1 MPAENALLSGGESS
15 FRFDCTLCGQ
25 CCSGSM
31 KVFLNPEDLRR
42 LGRFL
47 GMDHTERL
55 FLEGYLVKDRGQN
68 GLLFPRM
75 RFRGHRPGFCPF
87 VENHWNQDTRT
98 LRALCALHGKAKPL
112 VCRLA
117 PLARELDFP
126 DAGAGSDASPAES
139 WFLQEPVTGCP
150 GMDRGEEQLLR
161 EALAPLRKELEGEVE
176 FFRRLREE
184 ETRGGSPESLFET
197 FFLFPLEPDSP
208 AGGD

>member
-1 MPAENALLSGGESS
+1 
-15 FRFDCTLCGQ
+15 
-25 CCSGSM
+25 M

-47 GMDHTERL
+47 GMGHTERL
-55 FLEGYLVKDRGQN
+55 FQEGYLVMDRGQN

-87 VENHWNQDTRT
+87 VENHWNPDTGT

-117 PLARELDFP
+117 PLARELDFK
-126 DAGAGSDASPAES
+126 DAGTQAGVPPEES

-150 GMDRGEEQLLR
+150 GMDRGEDQLLR
-161 EALAPLRKELEGEVE
+161 EALAPLREELEGEAG
-176 FFRRLREE
+176 FFRRLMEE
-184 ETRGGSPESLFET
+184 ENRGGTPESLFET
-197 FFLFPLEPDSP
+197 FFLFPLEPENP
-208 AGGD
+208 VGGD